1 MDQRDSA
8 HDNIVLTGFMGTG
21 KTAVGRAVAER
32 LGRWFIDMDDV
43 IERRAHKS
51 ISAIFAEQGE
61 MAFRLL
67 EAELCHELA
76 QERDLVIATG
86 GGALIP
92 ETNREALGRS
102 GLLICLTA
110 PVEVILERLAGADD
124 RPLLAGSERRER
136 IEALL
141 AQRAAAYAAIPHQID
156 TAGLTVEE
164 VADQVIRL
172 ARRAGSGPVRLP
184 VRHPAGEYAILIGAG
199 LLSET
204 GRAMVEAGLS
214 PGRCVVVTNPA
225 IGAAHAPRLLS
236 GLHEAGFAPTVVEIA
251 EGEAHKTLSTVAG
264 LYDAFL
270 AAGLDRRSTV
280 IALGGGVVGDV
291 AGFAAATYL
300 RGLPFVQAPTSLLA
314 MVDASVGGKTGVDLP
329 QGKNLVGAFKQP
341 SLVVVDPET
350 LKTLPS
356 DEFRSG
362 LAEVVKH
369 GIIGDA
375 QLFAW
380 MEGRPA
386 EQAETAATA
395 PLGETH
401 GSAATSRPWGLEEMI
416 AAAVRVKVAVVE
428 EDPLEQGRRAV
439 LNLGHTFGH
448 ALETLSGYQ
457 LRHGEAVAIGLALAT
472 RLAARTGVC
481 SPTLVDRVEGL
492 LRRLDLPLRYSGPQP
507 EAAVAAMGTDKK
519 RLDGRLRFVLPRAIG
534 NVDVFDAVPVAD
546 VLAVLHEARERS

>member
-1 MDQRDSA
+1 MGLGDTA
-8 HDNIVLTGFMGTG
+8 HNNIILTGFMGTG
-21 KTAVGRAVAER
+21 KTAVGQAVAER
-32 LGRWFIDMDDV
+32 LGRWFIDMDAV

-76 QERDLVIATG
+76 REHNLVIATG

-102 GLLICLTA
+102 GVLICLHA
-110 PVEVILERLAGADD
+110 PVEVILERLEGADD
-124 RPLLAGSERRER
+124 RPLLADANRQER

-141 AQRAAAYAAIPHQID
+141 AQRAAAYAAIPHHID

-172 ARRAGSGPVRLP
+172 ARQAGPGPVRLP
-184 VRHPAGEYAILIGAG
+184 VRHPEGEYSILIGAG
-199 LLSET
+199 MLL
-204 GRAMVEAGLS
+204 EAGQAMIAAGLR
-214 PGRCVVVTNPA
+214 PGRCAVVTNPA
-225 IGAAHAPRLLS
+225 IGAAHASRLLQ
-236 GLHEAGFAPTVVEIA
+236 GLSEAGFDAAVVEVP
-251 EGEAHKTLSTVAG
+251 EGEAHKTLATVAG

-270 AAGLDRRSTV
+270 AAGLDRRSPV
-280 IALGGGVVGDV
+280 IALGGGVVGDM

-300 RGLPFVQAPTSLLA
+300 RGLPFVQTPTSLLA

-341 SLVVVDPET
+341 ALVVIDPDT

-369 GIIGDA
+369 GIIGD
-375 QLFAW
+375 QRLFAW
-380 MEGRPA
+380 MEGRP
-386 EQAETAATA
+386 EETQATGATA
-395 PLGETH
+395 TQGAELGVGEV
-401 GSAATSRPWGLEEMI
+401 GSRWGLEEMI

-472 RLAARTGVC
+472 RLAARLAVC
-481 SPTLVDRVEGL
+481 SPALLDRVEGL
-492 LRRLDLPLRYSGPQP
+492 LRRLDLPLRYHGAEP
-507 EAAVAAMGTDKK
+507 EAVLAAMSTDKK
-519 RLDGRLRFVLPRAIG
+519 RLGGRLRFVLPRAIG
-534 NVDVFDAVPVAD
+534 DVDVFDAVPVED
-546 VLAVLHEARERS
+546 VLAVLHEARETS